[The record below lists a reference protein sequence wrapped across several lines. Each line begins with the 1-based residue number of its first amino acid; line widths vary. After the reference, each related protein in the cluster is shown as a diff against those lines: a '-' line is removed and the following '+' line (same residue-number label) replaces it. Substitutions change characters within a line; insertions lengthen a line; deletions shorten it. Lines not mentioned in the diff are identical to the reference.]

1 MSVAKTRE
9 AWQAGI
15 DLIWPSTAQWYPQ
28 MHHEILEGW
37 DHFEKRLREI
47 AEDRLA
53 RQIVLG
59 SSGFLYRGQPNSSWS
74 LKTTLERYSTPSFT
88 IERYYQL
95 ITAIQAQVET
105 FTEQQWD
112 QRELPNYPG
121 GYKDWLE
128 ENQRI
133 FPYNLPGYACMVYLR
148 HHGFPSPLLDWSRSP
163 YVAAFFA
170 FNSAIAV
177 DKISIYVY
185 WERPDGIGFHS
196 SAPSIYHMGP
206 YVKAHPRHFLQQ
218 AEYTIGV
225 EFDAEWKY
233 TPHERAFGKDSV
245 HPDALWKF
253 DLPASE
259 RVRVLKLLDV
269 YNLNEFSLFDS
280 IESMLGTLALRELS
294 FRDP

>member
-1 MSVAKTRE
+1 
-9 AWQAGI
+9 
-15 DLIWPSTAQWYPQ
+15 
-28 MHHEILEGW
+28 
-37 DHFEKRLREI
+37 
-47 AEDRLA
+47 
-53 RQIVLG
+53 
-59 SSGFLYRGQPNSSWS
+59 
-74 LKTTLERYSTPSFT
+74 
-88 IERYYQL
+88 
-95 ITAIQAQVET
+95 
-105 FTEQQWD
+105 
-112 QRELPNYPG
+112 
-121 GYKDWLE
+121 
-128 ENQRI
+128 
-133 FPYNLPGYACMVYLR
+133 
-148 HHGFPSPLLDWSRSP
+148 
-163 YVAAFFA
+163 
-170 FNSAIAV
+170 
-177 DKISIYVY
+177 
-185 WERPDGIGFHS
+185 
-196 SAPSIYHMGP
+196 MGP